1 MQMWQDDALSKQQL
15 DRRFNYEQ
23 AMMFVTARDFDR
35 ARFYINREAND
46 LLNQWKDLTKL
57 SEYAQHILVQKIQ
70 KIYEM
75 KEFLS
80 TTK

>member
-57 SEYAQHILVQKIQ
+57 SEYAQHILV
-70 KIYEM
+70 
-75 KEFLS
+75 
-80 TTK
+80 

>member
-46 LLNQWKDLTKL
+46 LLN
-57 SEYAQHILVQKIQ
+57 
-70 KIYEM
+70 
-75 KEFLS
+75 
-80 TTK
+80 